1 MSQDRMRGE
10 MRRIATLSFVVLVV
24 LAVALDASALVKV
37 KPGYPPATA
46 DGPCARTDDNGTLR
60 VTCVGDED
68 GVNSFTWSFR
78 IPKKARRFRTTI
90 VRGCPALSATLDYRA
105 SRREYVAAFYINM
118 MGGGETPFEC
128 WVEEVRLRYRR

>member
-1 MSQDRMRGE
+1 MKR
-10 MRRIATLSFVVLVV
+10 
-24 LAVALDASALVKV
+24 LAILTFASMVALVWPLDAAALVKV
-37 KPGYPPATA
+37 KPGYPPTTA

-78 IPKKARRFRTTI
+78 IPKQARRFRTTI
-90 VRGCPALSATLDYRA
+90 LRGCSALSATQHYRA
-105 SRREYVAAFYINM
+105 SRREYVAAFYINTL
-118 MGGGETPFEC
+118 GSAGPFEC